1 MSNTIYNDGNLDA
14 LEKPEDVSEYIIFSI
29 DTATHDLDFLNP
41 NVEPKL
47 GIRTI
52 FDQNIDSLA
61 IKIYH
66 AYCSKQPDR
75 AWGLKRPPIGNP
87 RRPTVVVEVV
97 ITETHTNLIR
107 DIGRWLD
114 PIDGLAK
121 VGLAIKADRRKPKI
135 TIKRWQ
141 YKIAKAEI
149 ENVQTIEM
157 IERSEGD
164 EVTLTA
170 GPLLIPFHLF
180 FLRPAETPREGD
192 IIIDENP
199 LKEIAQEI

>member
-1 MSNTIYNDGNLDA
+1 MANG
-14 LEKPEDVSEYIIFSI
+14 
-29 DTATHDLDFLNP
+29 
-41 NVEPKL
+41 
-47 GIRTI
+47 
-52 FDQNIDSLA
+52 
-61 IKIYH
+61 
-66 AYCSKQPDR
+66 SKQPDR
-75 AWGLKRPPIGNP
+75 AWGLKRPPIRNP
-87 RRPTVVVEVV
+87 RRPTVVVEAVS
-97 ITETHTNLIR
+97 TETHTKLIR

-157 IERSEGD
+157 IESSEGD